1 MWESVPEDAGTD
13 GWAEL
18 DDNGWGAL
26 MGWSAGAENLRRIP
40 VDDTARTVRVTTTGP
55 TGVRRT
61 EEAFTAEDRLSV
73 DEDANSYLADAGAPQ
88 RPNGFTW
95 YIRLPQRF
103 AAWEDFRRTVIEE
116 VHTQEPA
123 ATHPAEIAPVMRQV
137 VCNLYE

>member
-1 MWESVPEDAGTD
+1 MWESVPKGAGTE

-26 MGWSAGAENLRRIP
+26 MGWAAGAENLRRAP
-40 VDDTARTVRVTTTGP
+40 VDNTARTVRVTTTGP
-55 TGVRRT
+55 TGVRKT

-73 DEDANSYLADAGAPQ
+73 DEDANSYLADAGALQ

-103 AAWEDFRRTVIEE
+103 ATWEDFRRTVIRE
-116 VHTQEPA
+116 VHTQEPSA
-123 ATHPAEIAPVMRQV
+123 IHPAEIAPVMRRV
-137 VCNLYE
+137 IRGLYR